1 MKIALPHGWFVR
13 IVLGGWVLFLISIVV
28 VLLTAAFLPHSSL
41 VAYLIKPLLIL
52 SMFLVSGTFACA
64 AAYSVGR
71 LHHYSRAW
79 RGKESGSAPV
89 FAIGPVERI
98 LAVGWLLFAA
108 VALGTLL
115 FSNQKWVSAL
125 GPEVLL
131 SLLGVVGI
139 SSMSYGSYLLIR
151 YVIRHFKRG

>member
-13 IVLGGWVLFLISIVV
+13 IVLGGWVFFLISIVV

-52 SMFLVSGTFACA
+52 SMFLVFGTFFYA

-71 LHHYSRAW
+71 LHYYCKVWCR
-79 RGKESGSAPV
+79 KESGSAPA
-89 FAIGPVERI
+89 FAIGPIERI
-98 LAVGWLLFAA
+98 LAAGWLLCVA
-108 VALGTLL
+108 VTLGAIL
-115 FSNQKWVSAL
+115 FSHQKWVLAF

-131 SLLGVVGI
+131 SLLGVVVV

-151 YVIRHFKRG
+151 QVIRHFRRG